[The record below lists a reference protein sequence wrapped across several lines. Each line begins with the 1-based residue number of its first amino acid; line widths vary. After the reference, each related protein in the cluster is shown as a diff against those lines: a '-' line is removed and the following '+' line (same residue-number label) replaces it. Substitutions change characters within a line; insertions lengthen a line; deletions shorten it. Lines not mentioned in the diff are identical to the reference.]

1 MNRISP
7 DGALDAVRRA
17 GSEPGVDLAARFER
31 EYAPANS
38 GAEIAFLDPRVKV
51 WIFTFG

>member
-17 GSEPGVDLAARFER
+17 GSETGVDLVPRCER
-31 EYAPANS
+31 EYTPAA
-38 GAEIAFLDPRVKV
+38 GRAEIAFLDPRVQT